1 MVRRARV
8 RASPRGARELDA
20 ERDTPSRL
28 HGSGPTSCRV
38 TTFAGD
44 RRATDRERAHVG
56 RAPACDRTER
66 SGRKR
71 VGALLVAGAGAT
83 PALATD
89 RPAAA
94 DAFGHAVAWSRA
106 RPRDDRAAAR
116 SGARTRSTDDAR
128 PRPAVSDRITLTAGW
143 VVVESAALRHE
154 KQRASPSAK
163 PLLPGECDS
172 TWSVDQRGA
181 RGLEAVR
188 AVHPHRVSRYHP
200 IGGDSPASRRCVHAC
215 PRRSSGVR

>member
-106 RPRDDRAAAR
+106 GARDDRAAAR

-128 PRPAVSDRITLTAGW
+128 PRPAVSDRITLKAGW
-143 VVVESAALRHE
+143 VRRRECCIEAWGVRPQRSRCSRAKAA
-154 KQRASPSAK
+154 A
-163 PLLPGECDS
+163 PLVGR
-172 TWSVDQRGA
+172 QRGA
-181 RGLEAVR
+181 E
-188 AVHPHRVSRYHP
+188 
-200 IGGDSPASRRCVHAC
+200 DWKRCGQFT
-215 PRRSSGVR
+215 RTG